1 MNKVGNCKKRLAAPA
16 TCHNFDLWE
25 HKYLNNTLSWHS
37 IWSSALWVFMCS
49 FGDLLIQFELCPN
62 ITKRK
67 LEGKLK
73 RKTNEIECWWCINVS
88 WIFFVNSSFFFKYSW
103 IFFHDQCPGCSG
115 WVGRGVLIQLWDI
128 IHLLGCT
135 PRNVIIELWLDGDW
149 GSWIELE
156 ILLVR
161 CKNTTRSVAKYQE
174 KMPASNL
181 FAFLGNLKL
190 VRKEQNSAKFVT
202 SDHCILLCGSA
213 VHFGSYFRV

>member
-1 MNKVGNCKKRLAAPA
+1 MHSGYSCAHLVTHSYN
-16 TCHNFDLWE
+16 
-25 HKYLNNTLSWHS
+25 LNNVQTLPRGSWKENS
-37 IWSSALWVFMCS
+37 
-49 FGDLLIQFELCPN
+49 
-62 ITKRK
+62 
-67 LEGKLK
+67 EGEQGMRSKADASMFLDY
-73 RKTNEIECWWCINVS
+73 
-88 WIFFVNSSFFFKYSW
+88 FVNPSFKNMY
-103 IFFHDQCPGCSG
+103 ILYVYFFHYKCPGCSG

-149 GSWIELE
+149 GSFMKW
-156 ILLVR
+156 VGDTAGR
-161 CKNTTRSVAKYQE
+161 CKNTTRSIAKYQE